1 MENEPPSDTVSRK
14 RDERGRIIW
23 VCKVPNCGKRAQSR
37 SESMCVRH
45 FSEEIKRRRVC
56 QETNNNE
63 LSQGNS
69 DAHGNDNENCR
80 TNNDDQSGAMVL
92 AAFRCNV
99 SNISET
105 THVPVSSPQQQRFN
119 STVEEPS
126 DNQTVDERVTY
137 DNATQGRVATDE
149 APDVGDQERQE
160 ETTDEQIGEQPQRGN
175 NSTIEEASENQTF
188 DERVTY
194 DNATETR
201 VASNEAPDF
210 SIQERREETTD
221 EQIVEQPQ
229 RAGTNVYEN
238 DFTDVNRIPSPYAIF
253 MERFNSLEEENRI
266 LRTRVDTLENSIENK
281 NLTDRISDLEKKV
294 EQLSRDQ
301 PFSFGTISPSHASDL
316 QDFCTDNLIG
326 TFDTFEHVE
335 KKKPRTS
342 NTHTIMLTRATNIR
356 NAGLSNPD
364 NLCYSNVIYQAFA
377 SCKQFTKFSNDPP
390 SQNNDDL
397 PLCYEFT
404 TLLNSM
410 INNTTVIN
418 AEKLTKLFQ
427 RHDPAF
433 ANVQGEYYISNPI

>member
-1 MENEPPSDTVSRK
+1 
-14 RDERGRIIW
+14 
-23 VCKVPNCGKRAQSR
+23 
-37 SESMCVRH
+37 
-45 FSEEIKRRRVC
+45 
-56 QETNNNE
+56 
-63 LSQGNS
+63 
-69 DAHGNDNENCR
+69 
-80 TNNDDQSGAMVL
+80 
-92 AAFRCNV
+92 
-99 SNISET
+99 
-105 THVPVSSPQQQRFN
+105 
-119 STVEEPS
+119 
-126 DNQTVDERVTY
+126 
-137 DNATQGRVATDE
+137 
-149 APDVGDQERQE
+149 
-160 ETTDEQIGEQPQRGN
+160 
-175 NSTIEEASENQTF
+175 
-188 DERVTY
+188 
-194 DNATETR
+194 
-201 VASNEAPDF
+201 
-210 SIQERREETTD
+210 
-221 EQIVEQPQ
+221 
-229 RAGTNVYEN
+229 
-238 DFTDVNRIPSPYAIF
+238 

>member
-1 MENEPPSDTVSRK
+1 MV
-14 RDERGRIIW
+14 G
-23 VCKVPNCGKRAQSR
+23 CGKRAQAR
-37 SESMCVRH
+37 SESMCKAH
-45 FSEEIKRRRVC
+45 FFEETKRCRLC

-69 DAHGNDNENCR
+69 EALGNDNENCR

-105 THVPVSSPQQQRFN
+105 THVPVSSPQQQRCN

-137 DNATQGRVATDE
+137 DNATQRRVATDE
-149 APDVGDQERQE
+149 APDVG
-160 ETTDEQIGEQPQRGN
+160 N
-175 NSTIEEASENQTF
+175 
-188 DERVTY
+188 
-194 DNATETR
+194 
-201 VASNEAPDF
+201 
-210 SIQERREETTD
+210 QERREETTD

-316 QDFCTDNLIG
+316 QDFCNDNLIG

-342 NTHTIMLTRATNIR
+342 NTHAIMLTRATNIR

-410 INNTTVIN
+410 INNSTVIN